1 MNTDYNLYK
10 IFLYLFEEKSI
21 SKTASKLYV
30 SQPAISYSLKELEN
44 QLGYT
49 LFYRNSKGI
58 EPTTEAKELYSYIST
73 AFTILKDAEEH
84 IKNLN
89 NLNIGCIRIGVPSYL
104 GSFFLADVIQEFHK
118 TYPGIQFEILEDSVP
133 NMSEMLETRKLDLA
147 FGPLPIDAK
156 KNVEKITLSKYKNCF
171 AYYKDTF
178 SNGSINK
185 LEGLSKV
192 PVLLPNKSSSI
203 RLKLDELLESKNMT
217 FNVLMEIGSVDTLLE
232 MTRRGLGIG
241 YFTENI
247 ISAQKDAD
255 HFEIIKLSEELPA
268 TDICCLYMEDFLTAG
283 ARKFVE
289 MIKSVL
295 KK

>member
-30 SQPAISYSLKELEN
+30 SQPAISYSLKELES

-58 EPTTEAKELYSYIST
+58 EPTMEAKELYSYIST

-89 NLNIGCIRIGVPSYL
+89 SLNIGCIRIGIPTYL
-104 GSFFLADVIQEFHK
+104 GNFYLSDYIVEFHK
-118 TYPGIQFEILEDSVP
+118 TYPGIQFEILHDSIS
-133 NMSEMLETRKLDLA
+133 NMLEMLATRKLDLVI
-147 FGPLPIDAK
+147 GTLPVEAK
-156 KNVEKITLSKYKNCF
+156 KNVEKITLKKYKNCF

-178 SNGSINK
+178 SKTSISK
-185 LEGLSKV
+185 LDGLLKY
-192 PVLLPNKSSSI
+192 PILLPSKNSSL
-203 RLKLDELLESKNMT
+203 RMKLDELLESKNMSM
-217 FNVLMEIGSVDTLLE
+217 NVVLESSSSDTLLE
-232 MTRRGLGIG
+232 MVRKGMGIG
-241 YFTENI
+241 YFVEEEI
-247 ISAQKDAD
+247 HSLKDAD
-255 HFEIIKLSEELPA
+255 HFEILEFDELPA

-289 MIKSVL
+289 MIKSPN

>member
-30 SQPAISYSLKELEN
+30 SQPAISYSLKELES

-89 NLNIGCIRIGVPSYL
+89 NLNIGCIRIGIPSYL
-104 GSFFLADVIQEFHK
+104 GSFFLADVVGDFHK
-118 TYPGIQFEILEDSVP
+118 TYPGIQFEIIEDSVS
-133 NMSEMLETRKLDLA
+133 NMLEMLETRKLDLA
-147 FGPLPIDAK
+147 FGPLPIDVK
-156 KNVEKITLSKYKNCF
+156 KTIQKIVLSKYKNCF

-178 SNGSINK
+178 TGSSISK
-185 LEGLSKV
+185 LEGLLKY
-192 PVLLPNKSSSI
+192 PVLLPNKSSSV
-203 RLKLDELLESKNMT
+203 RLKLDELLESKNMKL
-217 FNVLMEIGSVDTLLE
+217 NVLMESSSVDTLLE

-247 ISAQKDAD
+247 LKSQKDAD
-255 HFEIIKLSEELPA
+255 HFEMIKVSEDLPA

-289 MIKSVL
+289 MIQTNH